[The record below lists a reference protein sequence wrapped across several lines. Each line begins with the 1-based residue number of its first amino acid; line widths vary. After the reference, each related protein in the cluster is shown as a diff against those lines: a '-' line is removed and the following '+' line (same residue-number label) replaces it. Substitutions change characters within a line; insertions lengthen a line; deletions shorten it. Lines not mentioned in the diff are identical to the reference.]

1 MKPEL
6 PLSCPNC
13 HVPMERNRAYP
24 LLNIPGWAS
33 ITCNRCGCR
42 TDYFI
47 IVPGKEYTPEM
58 RRAIWEIDDGTL
70 SRMKDIAK
78 GFSEGAEYW
87 RKLFHR
93 ERCFT
98 NSCCNGSDSV
108 IFLKILEKGG
118 TVTKETIND
127 AVKRTHDID
136 ALINRVMFDD
146 DGKLPGISN
155 LKQQTKAIL
164 DLKEALEDTKQHDV
178 NAFVVRMHE
187 IPEFVKKW
195 SDIKETGAGYLD
207 TIVDFIEDMMDKQK
221 HLEKENANLKRRIRE
236 PEEFEEDLATI
247 EKINDAGEKAKK
259 NEDESGK

>member
-1 MKPEL
+1 
-6 PLSCPNC
+6 
-13 HVPMERNRAYP
+13 
-24 LLNIPGWAS
+24 
-33 ITCNRCGCR
+33 
-42 TDYFI
+42 
-47 IVPGKEYTPEM
+47 
-58 RRAIWEIDDGTL
+58 
-70 SRMKDIAK
+70 
-78 GFSEGAEYW
+78 
-87 RKLFHR
+87 
-93 ERCFT
+93 
-98 NSCCNGSDSV
+98 
-108 IFLKILEKGG
+108 
-118 TVTKETIND
+118 
-127 AVKRTHDID
+127 
-136 ALINRVMFDD
+136 MFDD

>member
-1 MKPEL
+1 MQDR
-6 PLSCPNC
+6 N
-13 HVPMERNRAYP
+13 ME
-24 LLNIPGWAS
+24 
-33 ITCNRCGCR
+33 
-42 TDYFI
+42 
-47 IVPGKEYTPEM
+47 E
-58 RRAIWEIDDGTL
+58 
-70 SRMKDIAK
+70 IAK
-78 GFSEGAEYW
+78 QFAESSEYW

-118 TVTKETIND
+118 AVTKETIND

-164 DLKEALEDTKQHDV
+164 DLKEALEETKQHDV